1 MGTKK
6 EDTTTEDAKK
16 ECFIISPIGQAETE
30 INKKANGLY
39 NAVIKPVLNDL
50 DYICVR
56 ADEIDSSGSI
66 NNQII
71 NKIIDS
77 ELVIVNLSGLNP
89 NVMYELALRH
99 AIGKP
104 VIMLKEGSF
113 SDMPFDIIDQRTI
126 LYNDD
131 LNSVVFTQDELR
143 KKIKGIQVDSEIDN
157 PFSTAQ
163 RLKRAMSEVDSK
175 NNNSTDIVMG
185 EVLKELRFLRNI
197 TVHSNNS
204 LNEKISNNEKFYL
217 DSLVIDSKKIIREL
231 LSDST
236 KLLLDFNASYIDNS
250 EKINYINYIQSINS
264 NLQRLNSKWSSYG
277 VG

>member
-6 EDTTTEDAKK
+6 EDTATIDAKK

-50 DYICVR
+50 DYTCVR

-71 NKIIDS
+71 NKIIEA

-113 SDMPFDIIDQRTI
+113 NDMPFDIIDQRTI
-126 LYNDD
+126 LYSDD
-131 LNSVVFTQDELR
+131 LNSVVFTQEELR
-143 KKIKGIQVDSEIDN
+143 KKIKGIKDNSEIDN
-157 PFSTAQ
+157 PFLTAQ
-163 RLKRAMSEVDSK
+163 RLKRAISEVDS
-175 NNNSTDIVMG
+175 NNNSTDIVMS
-185 EVLKELRFLRNI
+185 EVLKELRSIRTI
-197 TVHSNNS
+197 SVYEKNS
-204 LNEKISNNEKFYL
+204 YNEKRNYNDKFYV
-217 DSLVIDSKKIIREL
+217 DSLVMDSNKIIHEL

-236 KLLLDFNASYIDNS
+236 KLLLDFNANYIDNS
-250 EKINYINYIQSINS
+250 EKIKYINYVQSINS
-264 NLQRLNSKWSSYG
+264 NLQRLNSKWSSYPKG
-277 VG
+277 